1 LSKLKGKEVFSVYTE
16 KTPDKNQIFTRGYD
30 KVVANKNI
38 LIIEDLVTTGGSVRK
53 VVDSVNA
60 ASGNVISIGVMVD
73 RSPKENSVNEEI
85 LGGSFFALGRLP
97 VEVFDEDNCP
107 LCKKNILIN
116 TSVGHGKKFLE
127 ANNQN

>member
-1 LSKLKGKEVFSVYTE
+1 MQYGFACVFCWL
-16 KTPDKNQIFTRGYD
+16 PLPAQALDAR
-30 KVVANKNI
+30 
-38 LIIEDLVTTGGSVRK
+38 LL
-53 VVDSVNA
+53 
-60 ASGNVISIGVMVD
+60 